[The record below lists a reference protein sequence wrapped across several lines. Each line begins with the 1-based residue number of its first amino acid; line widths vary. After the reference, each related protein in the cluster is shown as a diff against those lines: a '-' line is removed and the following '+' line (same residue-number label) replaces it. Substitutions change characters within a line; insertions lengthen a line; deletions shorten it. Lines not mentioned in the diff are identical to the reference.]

1 MSKRRNI
8 NTKVISS
15 YARKSF
21 TEKGRNIILE
31 EQVQSLKGLCG
42 NLDNTKEELV
52 ERLKGVNQTRR
63 MDESEKQD
71 LMNEIQNLK
80 KDILGKDQHTGSLN
94 ISLQEMDSRIDKMQ
108 SLLDVKTEEL
118 QDIRRKMSVKVIYNI
133 YIYNIPNLNISTH

>member
-1 MSKRRNI
+1 M
-8 NTKVISS
+8 
-15 YARKSF
+15 
-21 TEKGRNIILE
+21 
-31 EQVQSLKGLCG
+31 QSLKGLCG